1 MNVKRKSMP
10 EIDVRGELRRLG
22 TLSVKQLQA
31 ELQQLTGEPPRS
43 NNRVFLTKQ
52 ICHQI
57 QLNAYGGLS
66 ERGLARALELG
77 SVAVARVR
85 PTRSVHDAYKGAYE
99 GAALE
104 PPSPAQKEAT
114 KPDPLQVG
122 ALLTRE
128 YRGRTLAVRVLEH
141 GFGFEGQVYSSLTA
155 IATKV
160 TGSHWNGKLFFG
172 VTKRETSRRQGT
184 ESLPAAA
191 NAVTRTKELV

>member
-31 ELQQLTGEPPRS
+31 ELEQLTGEPPRS
-43 NNRVFLTKQ
+43 NNRVFLSKQ
-52 ICHQI
+52 IVHQI

-85 PTRSVHDAYKGAYE
+85 PTRAVHDAYE
-99 GAALE
+99 RTCDE
-104 PPSPAQKEAT
+104 TPSPAPAPTSKEAT

-128 YRGRTLAVRVLEH
+128 YRGRTLAVRVLAH

-191 NAVTRTKELV
+191 NAATRTKELV

>member
-85 PTRSVHDAYKGAYE
+85 PTRSVHEEYE
-99 GAALE
+99 RAALE
-104 PPSPAQKEAT
+104 PPAPAPKEAT

-122 ALLTRE
+122 ALITRE

-191 NAVTRTKELV
+191 HAATRTKELV

>member
-1 MNVKRKSMP
+1 MNVKRKSMS

-43 NNRVFLTKQ
+43 NNRIFLSKR
-52 ICHQI
+52 IVHQI

-99 GAALE
+99 ATEHE
-104 PPSPAQKEAT
+104 PPAPKEAT

-191 NAVTRTKELV
+191 NTVTRTKELV

>member
-10 EIDVRGELRRLG
+10 DIDVRGELRRLG

-31 ELQQLTGEPPRS
+31 ELQLLTGEPPRS
-43 NNRVFLTKQ
+43 NNRAYVTKQ
-52 ICHQI
+52 IVHQI

-85 PTRSVHDAYKGAYE
+85 PTRSVHDAYEATE
-99 GAALE
+99 HE
-104 PPSPAQKEAT
+104 PPAPKEAT

-122 ALLTRE
+122 ALITRE

-191 NAVTRTKELV
+191 NTATRTKELV